1 MIFLYACSTI
11 AHGEFIG
18 NPNSDS
24 FVPFNPLVADCL
36 RATTKIQAI
45 QDPIAFVDMGQISIA
60 PVRWRLANVG
70 LPALNGTFSYLMK
83 GIDVGM
89 PNL

>member
-1 MIFLYACSTI
+1 MILLYESSTI
-11 AHGEFIG
+11 KSGKFIG

-24 FVPFNPLVADCL
+24 FVPFNPLVAYCL

-45 QDPIAFVDMGQISIA
+45 QDPIAFVDIGQISIA

-83 GIDVGM
+83 GIDFGM